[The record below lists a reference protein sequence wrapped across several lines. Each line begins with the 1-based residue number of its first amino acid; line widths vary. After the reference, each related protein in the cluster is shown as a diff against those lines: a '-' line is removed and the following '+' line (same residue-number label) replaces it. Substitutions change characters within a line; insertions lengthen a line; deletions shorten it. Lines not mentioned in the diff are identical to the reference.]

1 MGKYLILLVG
11 GVSSAGLNP
20 LPLAPSAPLRHP
32 PAPAEASPCR
42 TSRPAT
48 SSARLRAWVRKIS
61 ANGKKLTIHYAFPR
75 PPEDGHGGVPTIR
88 HPARR
93 RPTHTDDVVVARP
106 WFKPQ
111 NGKWEE
117 PRLLTGVLPTAQDGS
132 PTRAT
137 GRTWV
142 AVVIVGVSRSKR
154 VVLRESGPQRWARWK
169 GWLEDGTCGS
179 RAEVAR
185 REGVS
190 RAAVTQGLGKLEGL

>member
-1 MGKYLILLVG
+1 MILLVG

-132 PTRAT
+132 RLTFLPLVGLSPASAIKKSRPE
-137 GRTWV
+137 GRLFYM
-142 AVVIVGVSRSKR
+142 APLVGRISNF
-154 VVLRESGPQRWARWK
+154 LG
-169 GWLEDGTCGS
+169 GG
-179 RAEVAR
+179 
-185 REGVS
+185 GV
-190 RAAVTQGLGKLEGL
+190 

>member
-1 MGKYLILLVG
+1 MVDDDVVG
-11 GVSSAGLNP
+11 GIGAVGRCDAVADVGGRTVRIVADPHPPSQRLHP
-20 LPLAPSAPLRHP
+20 LPVLSSPIHLRCAHY
-32 PAPAEASPCR
+32 
-42 TSRPAT
+42 
-48 SSARLRAWVRKIS
+48 
-61 ANGKKLTIHYAFPR
+61 GK
-75 PPEDGHGGVPTIR
+75 R

-142 AVVIVGVSRSKR
+142 AVVMVGVSRSKR
-154 VVLRESGPQRWARWK
+154 VVLRESGPQRWARWR
-169 GWLEDGTCGS
+169 GWLQDGTCGS

-190 RAAVTQGLGKLEGL
+190 RAAVTQGLGKLEEPSKLSG